1 MKKEYMKPTIEIVEA
16 EGSVLLTGSLQV
28 FDETIAG
35 DEVLA
40 PEMGEDVFGE

>member
-28 FDETIAG
+28 FDEEITSG
-35 DEVLA
+35 DMLA
-40 PEMGEDVFGE
+40 PEENLDIE